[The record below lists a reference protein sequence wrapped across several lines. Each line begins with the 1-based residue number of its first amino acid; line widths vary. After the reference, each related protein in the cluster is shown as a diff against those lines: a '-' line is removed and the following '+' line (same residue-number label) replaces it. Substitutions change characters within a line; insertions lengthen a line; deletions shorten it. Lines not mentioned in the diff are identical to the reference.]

1 MRIDE
6 LTVPQE
12 TNLGFD
18 VVDDVC
24 VFMRNDPMFY
34 RKSFFPAVSEM
45 AEMMRSG
52 KTLDKNKCLAS
63 MIENALGAYVKK
75 YNLADMPD
83 DVFNNDDRQKIIDQV
98 FSEECEMIKNGEYT

>member
-6 LTVPQE
+6 MGMTDSQE
-12 TNLGFD
+12 FDFD

-98 FSEECEMIKNGEYT
+98 FSEECEMIKNGEYA